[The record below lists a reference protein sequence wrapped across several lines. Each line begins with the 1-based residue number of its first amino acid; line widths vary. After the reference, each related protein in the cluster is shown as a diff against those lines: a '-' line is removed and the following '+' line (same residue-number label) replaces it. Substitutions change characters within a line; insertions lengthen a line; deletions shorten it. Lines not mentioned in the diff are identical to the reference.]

1 MISNI
6 IIQML
11 GGYSSEQ
18 VDSITKGYQVRI
30 NELSDELETIQNKK
44 ETFTLCESIRG
55 RRYKK
60 IVLPNNM
67 SEFTDWLIGELIPTL
82 DKNGKVIGNEHFYN
96 DPLK

>member
-11 GGYSSEQ
+11 GGYSSEEIN
-18 VDSITKGYQVRI
+18 SITKGYQGI
-30 NELSDELETIQNKK
+30 IDELRKELKTIQKEK

-55 RRYKK
+55 KRYKK
-60 IVLPNNM
+60 IVLPNNI

-82 DKNGKVIGNEHFYN
+82 DKKGKVIGNEYFYSST
-96 DPLK
+96 LK

>member
-30 NELSDELETIQNKK
+30 NELRDELKTIQHKK

-55 RRYKK
+55 KRYKE

-67 SEFTDWLIGELIPTL
+67 SEFTEWLIGELIPTL
-82 DKNGKVIGNEHFYN
+82 GKNGKVIGNEHFYN
-96 DPLK
+96 SVLK